1 MNVHI
6 TIDLAK
12 MQAKEVGVQKCNK
25 DCTYMSFTQASD
37 SPGLAVA
44 LSSVPCC
51 KRERRADDGVD
62 VDAGAVPRACLHV

>member
-12 MQAKEVGVQKCNK
+12 MQAKEVGVQKCN
-25 DCTYMSFTQASD
+25 MSFTQASD

-51 KRERRADDGVD
+51 KQEKRVDDDDD
-62 VDAGAVPRACLHV
+62 VDAGAVPRACLLV

>member
-1 MNVHI
+1 
-6 TIDLAK
+6 
-12 MQAKEVGVQKCNK
+12 
-25 DCTYMSFTQASD
+25 MSFTLASD

-51 KRERRADDGVD
+51 KQVKRVDDDDDDD